1 MLGLAGSSSESEKK
15 TETEQIVSVTYLI
28 YEDLFPLFE
37 VTPTSYESVTWN
49 HAKRLESRKA
59 RRTTEPR
66 PPELKKDR
74 PKGLAVSRHFVYVPS
89 LRSFGEEGG
98 GYYYA

>member
-49 HAKRLESRKA
+49 HAKRLESRSIPKPLLPLCQVSFKG
-59 RRTTEPR
+59 ES
-66 PPELKKDR
+66 LKKVPYR
-74 PKGLAVSRHFVYVPS
+74 VKPSMCGLSS
-89 LRSFGEEGG
+89 
-98 GYYYA
+98 